1 MNSGSANTLLLNK
14 AAEFHSVMSTFGL
27 EFLKNITSSTLPGKH
42 PLRVALET
50 SLCRKN
56 DAWLSYFDHC
66 LQVAMPMLETVV
78 NKKTE
83 ILGEL
88 RDADKFH
95 EAFVE
100 IEWIAKLADKKFE
113 MKMAPLHPEEGPDL
127 KVKADDT
134 EICIEITSLN
144 LSELEQ
150 KRENMWTEL
159 RTRIGNT
166 KSRRYVSITTNAD
179 FCEKDVSPLVHAVQ
193 NKMSAL
199 ERKDD
204 HNPTT
209 LYYFSENDI
218 REWYGFDGLTLP
230 SDVQTNWRK
239 YPLYIEGARAKSKVT
254 IRFISENKLKTF
266 VGTGGTGFSGL
277 QGRIE
282 KAVLDKIRQLKP
294 CPADAPKI
302 VVLDLS
308 RTFAD
313 QTVIGWGIYG
323 QDEYQLLV
331 DTRTGRS
338 ISERVVRLDN
348 GAFSITETI
357 SAVIIPRKIEDATGV
372 HLTGDV
378 LLNPKARRPIPV
390 ELLQQIATL

>member
-1 MNSGSANTLLLNK
+1 VNSGSTNTLLLNK
-14 AAEFHSVMSTFGL
+14 AAEFHNIMSTFGL
-27 EFLKNITSSTLPGKH
+27 EFLKNIISSRLPRKH
-42 PLRVALET
+42 PLCVALET
-50 SLCRKN
+50 SLYRKN
-56 DAWLSYFDHC
+56 DAWLSYLDHC

-83 ILGEL
+83 TLGEL
-88 RDADKFH
+88 GDADKFH

-113 MKMAPLHPEEGPDL
+113 MKITPLHPEIGPDL

-134 EICIEITSLN
+134 EIYIEIESLN
-144 LSELEQ
+144 LSGLEQ

-159 RTRIGNT
+159 ETRIGNT

-193 NKMSAL
+193 NKISEL

-204 HNPTT
+204 HSPTT

-218 REWYGFDGLTLP
+218 REWYGFDGLTYP
-230 SDVQTNWRK
+230 SDVQTDWRK
-239 YPLYIEGARAKSKVT
+239 YPLYTEQARAKSKVT
-254 IRFISENKLKTF
+254 ILFISESMLRTT
-266 VGTGGTGFSGL
+266 VGTGGTDFSNL
-277 QGRIE
+277 QGRIKE
-282 KAVLDKIRQLKP
+282 AVLGKIRQLKP

-308 RTFAD
+308 RTSAD

-323 QDEYQLLV
+323 QDAYRLLV
-331 DTRTGRS
+331 DTRTGRT
-338 ISERVVRLDN
+338 ISERGVRLDN

-357 SAVIIPRKIEDATGV
+357 SAVIIPRRIENATGV

-378 LLNPKARRPIPV
+378 LLNPKAGRPIPP
-390 ELLQQIATL
+390 ELLQQITML